1 MREAEVQI
9 GNSAFDL
16 VISLTW
22 DLISY
27 ISNHLLY
34 KHITTSNCA
43 GGIAFRS

>member
-16 VISLTW
+16 VISLTC

-27 ISNHLLY
+27 ISNHLFY
-34 KHITTSNCA
+34 KPITTSNCA
-43 GGIAFRS
+43 GGIVFRS